1 MREVVKSIAD
11 RLCDEGLL
19 ECLSKYIRLDTYPL
33 MDKVLKETTLRSKVV
48 SFVMTWNI

>member
-19 ECLSKYIRLDTYPL
+19 ECLSF
-33 MDKVLKETTLRSKVV
+33 VLKITMDVARSKYKD
-48 SFVMTWNI
+48 TQYLLLNYL

>member
-19 ECLSKYIRLDTYPL
+19 ECLSTMKKITTGRTQEQVQGYAVLAPQLPL
-33 MDKVLKETTLRSKVV
+33 G
-48 SFVMTWNI
+48 W